1 MENIEKEK
9 KRKLDTRDLI
19 TIGIFSVVY
28 IVIHVI
34 VGLGFCLLG
43 PIGTFISIGI
53 VSVINGTV
61 LILLALKVQKS
72 GVFLILAIIWGLV
85 MMMMWGTWWNILIYI
100 AFGLVAELIASKGQY
115 NSKKNLAL
123 AFCIFQW
130 GVVFAAYFLFYL
142 FRESYCQMIV
152 DQGFVST
159 LQEAQQYVAIY
170 TPEALIIVIIS
181 NIIGAILGAYIG
193 IEVNKKHFEKA
204 GMI

>member
-1 MENIEKEK
+1 MEKIEKER
-9 KRKLDTRDLI
+9 KRKLDTRDLV
-19 TIGIFSVVY
+19 TIGIFSAIY
-28 IVIHVI
+28 IVIHFI
-34 VGLGFCLLG
+34 VGFSLGMLG
-43 PIGTFISIGI
+43 PILTFISIGI
-53 VSVINGTV
+53 VSIVNGTV
-61 LILLALKVQKS
+61 VILLALKVQKT
-72 GVFLILAIIWGLV
+72 GVFLILAIIFGLV
-85 MMMMWGTWWNILIYI
+85 MIMWGTWWNILIYLV
-100 AFGLVAELIASKGQY
+100 FGLAAELIASKGQH
-115 NSKKNLAL
+115 NSKRNLAL

-130 GVVFAAYFLFYL
+130 GVVFATYFLFYL

>member
-1 MENIEKEK
+1 MEKIEKEK
-9 KRKLDTRDLI
+9 KGKLDTRDLV
-19 TIGIFSVVY
+19 TIGIFSAIY
-28 IVIHVI
+28 IVIHFI
-34 VGLGFCLLG
+34 VGLGLSMLG
-43 PIGTFISIGI
+43 PIPTFISIGI
-53 VSVINGTV
+53 VSIVNGTV
-61 LILLALKVQKS
+61 VILLALKVQKT
-72 GVFLILAIIWGLV
+72 GVFLILAIILGLV
-85 MMMMWGTWWNILIYI
+85 MMMMGTWWNVLIYI
-100 AFGLVAELIASKGQY
+100 VFGLVAELIASKGQY

-159 LQEAQQYVAIY
+159 LQEAQQYVAIF

-193 IEVNKKHFEKA
+193 LKVNKKHFEKA